1 MVRLKIMSRILIT
14 GQRGF
19 IGSRLLKRLP
29 EAYTA
34 DGDIKTA
41 MLPDVDVIY
50 HLAAHAH
57 VPSSWERPLDYMDNL
72 LTVVRLVRDFP
83 RAKIIFASTCAI
95 NDPSGSP
102 YGFSKWAATEYLK
115 RFHKNWVITMFPN
128 VFGNSD
134 RSVVDIF
141 RRKPE
146 LTIYGDGLNTRDYV
160 HVDDIVE
167 ALVLAKDWDVGQYEL
182 GSGIGVSTL
191 ELAQATGKP
200 FKHADAVP
208 EQKDGVIRNTT
219 PNWKPTINV
228 LEYVKS

>member
-1 MVRLKIMSRILIT
+1 MKILIS
-14 GQRGF
+14 GHRGF
-19 IGSRLLKRLP
+19 IGSRLLKKLP
-29 EAYTA
+29 EAYTVE
-34 DGDIKTA
+34 GDVKSVPI
-41 MLPDVDVIY
+41 PDVDVIY

-128 VFGNSD
+128 VFGDSD

-141 RRKPE
+141 KRKDT
-146 LTIYGDGLNTRDYV
+146 LTVFGDGLNTRDYV
-160 HVDDIVE
+160 HVDDIID
-167 ALVLAKDWDVGQYEL
+167 ALVKAKDWECGEYEL
-182 GSGIGVSTL
+182 GSQIPVSTL
-191 ELAQATGKP
+191 DLAKATGKP
-200 FKHADAVP
+200 YMHAPAVP
-208 EQKDGVIRNTT
+208 EQKDGLIRNTT
-219 PNWKPTINV
+219 PNWKHTIDV
-228 LEYVKS
+228 LEYVKGT